1 MTSCGAASAACWNAP
16 TCWRIRAWPLRTCAP
31 NTARFSTRSSGPLFA
46 ELTRDEAVRR
56 LQEVG
61 VPAGPVQT
69 SDDLLE
75 CPQLEARGVR
85 LTVDYD
91 GLGELQFVRTPLL
104 TSDAPD
110 VPVNPAPTLG
120 RDTRQI
126 LTDVLELSDREISS
140 LAAESVIGLESTREK

>member
-1 MTSCGAASAACWNAP
+1 M
-16 TCWRIRAWPLRTCAP
+16 
-31 NTARFSTRSSGPLFA
+31 
-46 ELTRDEAVRR
+46 
-56 LQEVG
+56 G

-69 SDDLLE
+69 SEDLLE

-85 LTVDYD
+85 VSVDYE

-120 RDTRQI
+120 RDTRRI
-126 LTDVLELSDREISS
+126 LTDVLQLPDAEVSR
-140 LAAESVIGLESTREK
+140 LAAEDVIGTD